1 MTVSLISTRCL
12 KHLAADKI
20 LFRTLPKTAIFVD
33 FKYVATATFSIYL
46 LLLEILDP
54 SNGFILARTL
64 AYSEY

>member
-20 LFRTLPKTAIFVD
+20 LFRTLPKKPIFVD
-33 FKYVATATFSIYL
+33 FKCVATATFSIYL

-54 SNGFILARTL
+54 
-64 AYSEY
+64 